1 MFFFTWCRCSRHC
14 PLCLI
19 GLIVSNSII
28 LIIPRCIFD
37 RSRSPRDRPIKRERR
52 RSGSGDRSRE
62 RPNRRGGISERRVQ
76 ISNIPYEFRW
86 QELKD
91 LFRDEGNINHIKIV
105 LKGGSFLLLE
115 CIIVLVVKNW
125 A

>member
-1 MFFFTWCRCSRHC
+1 MPTICNN
-14 PLCLI
+14 
-19 GLIVSNSII
+19 NSVI
-28 LIIPRCIFD
+28 LFIARCIIN

-91 LFRDEGNINHIKIV
+91 LFRDEGNLNHIKIV
-105 LKGGSFLLLE
+105 LKAGSFLLLE
-115 CIIVLVVKNW
+115 CSYHCFDGQKLGLHF
-125 A
+125 